1 MKFVQ
6 NIAMLNASLY
16 NDNYSHLFD
25 HSIVMTLNQLA
36 HNQRSRIKALPE
48 DLDISHS
55 LMEQGFVTHA
65 EVILAHRAPF
75 KGPLAF
81 KLQGTKVSIQPK
93 VAEQIKIELI

>member
-1 MKFVQ
+1 MKFVPM
-6 NIAMLNASLY
+6 IAMLKVSLY

-25 HSIVMTLNQLA
+25 RSTVMTLDQLT
-36 HNQRSRIKALPE
+36 HNQRSKIKALPE
-48 DLDISHS
+48 DMDISHS

-65 EVILAHRAPF
+65 EVMLAHRAPF

-81 KLQGTKVSIQPK
+81 KLQGAKVSIQPK